1 MKKKV
6 LMVIDV
12 LLVLILVSTIA
23 LLIYYF
29 TRTDASKFKSEYEA
43 LNKEN
48 VEIKV
53 PKDNPIKYTKVDEIF
68 EILESGTGVIYFG
81 FPGCPW
87 CRNMLPILFQAA
99 QKNNIDT
106 IYYLNPR
113 EVSDEEHSK
122 LIDVLKEYLDVNEN
136 GELTLYVPDVYFVK
150 DGQILGH
157 HLGTVD
163 SQTDPYVILTEEQK
177 EELLQIFDDL
187 FSDYIN

>member
-163 SQTDPYVILTEEQK
+163 SQTDPYVPLTDEQK